1 MIRMHYL
8 QHVPFEDLAN
18 IEVWAKEKGFSITS
32 TKLYSDESLPMRD
45 EFDWLVIMGGPMNI
59 YEEHIYRWLGQ
70 EKRFIEQAISDGKLV
85 LGICLGAQLI
95 ADVLGGKVHKN
106 KYKEIGW
113 FDVELTADAKNS
125 RVFNNL
131 GERFIAFHW
140 HGDTFDIPPGCIHA
154 AKSEVCAN
162 QAFATED
169 GKVVG
174 LQFHLETSRES
185 IEKLLKYCKDD
196 IIDGGKYVQSEEE
209 MLSKADEYLKA
220 INEQMVKLLENMM
233 KGLE

>member
-185 IEKLLKYCKDD
+185 VEKLLNYCKDD
-196 IIDGGKYVQSEEE
+196 IIDSGKYVQSEEE

-233 KGLE
+233 KGL

>member
-233 KGLE
+233 KGL